1 MDKSNLTLD
10 SDFSQRMEFYHLQGF
25 DHMQLE
31 ELEEGLKS
39 GVDVSFYAD
48 KKFMFLQMAEIRKG
62 LEQDIDVT
70 PYLDEE
76 FDWYQMKEI
85 RRGLK
90 DNLDVSVYL
99 DKNMD
104 YLAMREIRLGLVA
117 GINLMDY
124 YKKGYENSVLREI
137 REAFT
142 DEINIDLYVDAE
154 YSASQLKEIR
164 LGLKNGVDITYYLDH
179 AFSGSQMYEVRA
191 GLEDKL
197 DVSVYCKHDYNW
209 MQMREIRLGLKS
221 GIDTKWY
228 EDSLYAPKQM
238 REIRLGLEEGLDVS
252 DYASQIWSASDMQSR
267 KEKLKVFGKVES
279 DLYNPDTEVLAYE
292 EEDVEDVEASKDS
305 PTEEDYSDV
314 KTDRISIEI
323 SADSMF
329 AYAVLPETTGE
340 TDFTEKEIT
349 YALKQS
355 GIRQGIIKEAI
366 DDIVSGK
373 RAKEEKVLIAQGK
386 EPTDGEDGYYEYF
399 FNREIDH
406 TPVLNEDGS
415 VDYSNTILF
424 EQVEEGQ
431 TLAIYHP
438 ASHGIYGYDVTG
450 KLIHPKNGNSL
461 PKLTGKE
468 ISVLDDEVTYVANI
482 TGCIEE
488 KNGTITISSIYKVNG
503 DVSLSSGNIIFDG
516 DVVINGN
523 VNPRV
528 TIEATGNITINGS
541 VEAAFIKAGKD
552 VLIKQGTLGRGIG
565 IIEAGDDVNGKYFE
579 NVKIFAE
586 HNVKSNYLY
595 NCKCVAMNRVIISGR
610 KGAIVG
616 GVTSSIY
623 GVEAAELGNKTGL
636 RTELEI
642 GANQYFIEKLRNW
655 DQKIKDLSVK
665 VTIFNEELN
674 KLNVKIKLDVL
685 KDNPVYQNVQT
696 AIRQLNNEIESVRAE
711 RDAFTQDVAQNATS
725 IGVRVTGKA
734 YSGCLVAINNAKLLL
749 NKDESRVWFREKEGS
764 IMQLLN

>member
-1 MDKSNLTLD
+1 MDKNNLTLD
-10 SDFSQRMEFYHLQGF
+10 TDFSQRMEFYHLQGF

-48 KKFMFLQMAEIRKG
+48 KKYMFLQMAEIRKG
-62 LEQDIDVT
+62 LEQDLDIT
-70 PYLDEE
+70 PYLDEGY
-76 FDWYQMKEI
+76 DWYQMREI

-90 DNLDVSVYL
+90 DKLDVSIYL

-104 YLAMREIRLGLVA
+104 YLAMREIRLGLA
-117 GINLMDY
+117 CGIDLTDY
-124 YKKGYENSVLREI
+124 YKKGYENSILREI
-137 REAFT
+137 REAYA
-142 DEINIDLYVDAE
+142 DNINIDLYVDTE
-154 YSASQLKEIR
+154 YSASQLREIR

-179 AFSGSQMYEVRA
+179 AFTGSQMYEVRA

-209 MQMREIRLGLKS
+209 MQMRELRLGLKS
-221 GIDTKWY
+221 SIDTEWY
-228 EDSLYAPKQM
+228 EDPLFSPKQM

-252 DYASQIWSASDMQSR
+252 GYASQIWSASDMQSR
-267 KEKLKVFGKVES
+267 KEKLIAFGKAES
-279 DLYNPDTEVLAYE
+279 DLFNPDAEVLSYD
-292 EEDVEDVEASKDS
+292 EDDVGISETGLD
-305 PTEEDYSDV
+305 EEDYSDV

-323 SADSMF
+323 SADAMF
-329 AYAVLPETTGE
+329 AYAVLPETKGE

-355 GIRQGIIKEAI
+355 GIRQGIIKEAV

-399 FNREIDH
+399 FNREIDI

-415 VDYSNTILF
+415 VDYSNTVLF

-431 TLAIYHP
+431 TLAVYHP

-450 KLIHPKNGNSL
+450 KLIHPENGKSL
-461 PKLTGKE
+461 PKLNGKE
-468 ISVLDDEVTYVANI
+468 ITLLDDEVTYVAKI

-488 KNGTITISSIYKVNG
+488 NNGTITISTIYRVNG
-503 DVSLSSGNIIFDG
+503 DVSLSSGNIRFDG
-516 DVVINGN
+516 DVIINGN

-528 TIEATGNITINGS
+528 TIEATGNVTINGS

-579 NVKIFAE
+579 NVKIYAE

-595 NCKCVAMNRVIISGR
+595 NCRCVAMNKVIISGR

-616 GVTSSIY
+616 GVTSAIY
-623 GVEAAELGNKTGL
+623 GVEAAELGNRTGL

-642 GANQYFIEKLRNW
+642 GANQYFIEKLRGW
-655 DQKIKDLSVK
+655 DQRIKDLSVK
-665 VTIFNEELN
+665 ITVFNEELK
-674 KLNVKIKLDVL
+674 KLQVKIKLDIL
-685 KDNPVYQNVQT
+685 KNNPVYQNVQT
-696 AIRQLNNEIESVRAE
+696 AIRQLTNEMEEVRAE
-711 RDAFTQDVAQNATS
+711 RDAFTQEVAQNATS

-734 YSGCLVAINNAKLLL
+734 YAGCLVGINNAKLLL
-749 NKDESRVWFREKEGS
+749 NKDESMVWFREKEGG
-764 IMQLLN
+764 IIQLLN